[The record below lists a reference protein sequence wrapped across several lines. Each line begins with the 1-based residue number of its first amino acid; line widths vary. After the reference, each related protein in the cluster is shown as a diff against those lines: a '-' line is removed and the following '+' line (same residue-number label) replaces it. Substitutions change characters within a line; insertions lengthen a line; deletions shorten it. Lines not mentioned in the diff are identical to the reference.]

1 MTERYDCGFHSCD
14 CERIE
19 TMKTSVHYQ
28 CLLAAEGCAIVVGY
42 TGLSTEIR
50 SAGKYSAW
58 LVWYNMSW

>member
-1 MTERYDCGFHSCD
+1 
-14 CERIE
+14 
-19 TMKTSVHYQ
+19 MKTSVHYQ